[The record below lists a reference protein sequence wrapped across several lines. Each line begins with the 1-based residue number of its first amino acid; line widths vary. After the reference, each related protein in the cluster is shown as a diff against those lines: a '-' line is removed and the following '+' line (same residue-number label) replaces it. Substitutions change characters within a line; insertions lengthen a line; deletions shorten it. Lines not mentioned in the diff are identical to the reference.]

1 MFVGEKDEL
10 ANVEDNRWAKTQLKT
25 VVHYKEYNIG
35 HIGFFINKDMSY
47 FNDVMSVIGEYHSLP
62 VVEGESVAK
71 FLQNE

>member
-25 VVHYKEYNIG
+25 VVHYKEYNVG

-47 FNDVMSVIGEYHSLP
+47 FNDVMSLMKKYHPIPILK
-62 VVEGESVAK
+62 EEIAAK
-71 FLQNE
+71 FLQYE